1 MLTVLNGSQP
11 RGAGFLMSRVH
22 VTSEQLAG
30 RDDLKMKRVKSL
42 ILHRAYSEVASHP
55 EFSFNLVGLRKKIR
69 PGTLVAVKQEA
80 VLKHLVNQTVTGLN
94 PLAQFHQC
102 HHDWLHDSIGMSISC
117 HPPS

>member
-42 ILHRAYSEVASHP
+42 ILYRTYSEVTSQP
-55 EFSFNLVGLRKKIR
+55 PLLINLGGEFCSLQHLQRQTELR
-69 PGTLVAVKQEA
+69 L
-80 VLKHLVNQTVTGLN
+80 
-94 PLAQFHQC
+94 C
-102 HHDWLHDSIGMSISC
+102 Y
-117 HPPS
+117 